1 MAYRIDYSREAIDH
15 LRFLTAR
22 QRKMVLDAVD
32 RQLKYQPNVPTR
44 NRKLMESNPL
54 AVWELRID
62 HLRVYYDIED
72 EPEPVVV
79 IRAVGVKERNIVRI
93 GGEEVDL

>member
-22 QRKMVLDAVD
+22 QRRMVLDAVD
-32 RQLKYQPNVPTR
+32 RQLTYQPDVPTP

-62 HLRVYYDIED
+62 NLRVYYDIED

>member
-1 MAYRIDYSREAIDH
+1 MVYRIDYSRESIDH

-22 QRKMVLDAVD
+22 QRQMVLDVVD
-32 RQLKYQPNVPTR
+32 RQLKYQADVQTR
-44 NRKLMESNPL
+44 NRKLMESNPV

-62 HLRVYYDIED
+62 NLRVYYDIED
-72 EPEPVVV
+72 EPELVVV

-93 GGEEVDL
+93 GGEEVEL

>member
-1 MAYRIDYSREAIDH
+1 
-15 LRFLTAR
+15 
-22 QRKMVLDAVD
+22 MVLDAVD
-32 RQLKYQPNVPTR
+32 RQLRYQPNAPTR
-44 NRKLMESNPL
+44 TRKLMESNPL
-54 AVWELRID
+54 AVRELRID
-62 HLRVYYDIED
+62 NLCVYYDIKD